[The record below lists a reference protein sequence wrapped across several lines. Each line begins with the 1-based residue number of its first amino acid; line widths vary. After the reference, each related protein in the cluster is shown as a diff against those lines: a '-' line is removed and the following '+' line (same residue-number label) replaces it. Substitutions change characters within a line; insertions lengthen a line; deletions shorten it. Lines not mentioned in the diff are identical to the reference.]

1 MQQQFRTAARSNSS
15 IATLTALLLSL
26 ALTATA
32 LWSTPS
38 LAQGSTGSGNAAT
51 ASTDSGAINQTITF
65 RQPRVTGKARTALKK
80 YASQIAPSKKNAYQL
95 DHVTVDVFINP
106 NADEF
111 TQTAA
116 ANMSNEV
123 ARRLVSWGVPKSKI
137 SRSTEG
143 QERASTKAGTYDVEL
158 KATGK
163 KG

>member
-1 MQQQFRTAARSNSS
+1 MRQQFFTAARSNSC
-15 IATLTALLLSL
+15 IAALTALFLTL

-38 LAQGSTGSGNAAT
+38 LAQGTGQAAT

-65 RQPRVTGKARTALKK
+65 RQPRVTGKARSALKK

-123 ARRLVSWGVPKSKI
+123 ARRLVSWGVPKNKI

-158 KATGK
+158 KATGR